1 MCPQKC
7 SVTTSLERDL
17 MQSMSIVVFSH
28 LRWDFVFQ
36 RPQHLLSR
44 LAKHRRIIFIEEP
57 IHSDQPHHWEKSSPD
72 ENVLVCRPRT
82 NPRSHGFTP
91 EQVDA
96 MLPMVKSLL
105 REENVD
111 HYAIWCYT
119 AMSYPFAAALQPE
132 AVIF

>member
-1 MCPQKC
+1 
-7 SVTTSLERDL
+7 
-17 MQSMSIVVFSH
+17 MQNLPIIVFSH

-44 LAKHRRIIFIEEP
+44 LAKNRRIIFIEEP
-57 IHSDQPHHWEKSSPD
+57 IHSDQPSHWEKSSPD

-82 NPRSHGFTP
+82 SYRSHGFTP
-91 EQVDA
+91 EQVGT

-105 REENVD
+105 QEEKVD
-111 HYAIWCYT
+111 RYVVWCYT

-132 AVIF
+132 AVVFDVMDEPS